1 MGKYTSALI
10 TILGLSFWFFLAFPF
25 ANHNESYTWVVQLNS
40 LGFLDVLSQ
49 RLYPVANYRPLGQA
63 IAWLG
68 YHLSGK
74 SIYPVELFN
83 YIIAALSWIIL
94 LFAVKEKRLLSLIA
108 LTVGGFFFSGYLYL
122 FHLHGVFYS
131 PVLLLIAASFFLYED
146 ILKISKIISLAIL
159 SILISLF
166 HPFALLIY
174 LAFILGILIEKREYI
189 TRTFLIVTLS
199 SVILGVALIE
209 VLTPGSNLP
218 IRDNN
223 LLGLLVSYRMT
234 EVNLILS
241 IIAFLLSIITAASI
255 NISLRNKIKL
265 IVLVVILS
273 LLSFWTATPII
284 IVWIFAC
291 LIKTVLMR
299 KWAVAFL
306 LIATFLFPLP
316 GSGSPTY
323 SIFVLMVCAA
333 VSSLGWS
340 ALENRLCFVNHRV
353 ALSLPLF
360 ALVIVICLRCNVSLP
375 VISKLANPILAEKE
389 KTFQLEA
396 IINWMIKSPYN
407 EYDLVLSQ
415 SAANPRESHNAI
427 NRMHRPP
434 SQQQYLNAYIDSF
447 QLPRHANNNI
457 KNILLVCFGNEKIEN
472 AKKVYILKGKY
483 AGNATVH
490 LPME

>member
-25 ANHNESYTWVVQLNS
+25 ANHNESYTWVVQLNG
-40 LGFLDVLSQ
+40 LGFLDALSKQ
-49 RLYPVANYRPLGQA
+49 IYPVANYRPLGQA

-74 SIYPVELFN
+74 SIYPVQLFN
-83 YIIAALSWIIL
+83 YIVAALSWIVL

-131 PVLLLIAASFFLYED
+131 PLLLLVAATFFLYED
-146 ILKISKIISLAIL
+146 IFKISKIISLAIL

-174 LAFILGILIEKREYI
+174 LAFILGMLIEKRERI
-189 TRTFLIVTLS
+189 TRTHLIVILS
-199 SVILGVALIE
+199 FVILAAALIK
-209 VLTPGSNLP
+209 VLIPGSNLP
-218 IRDNN
+218 LRHHN

-255 NISLRNKIKL
+255 DISLRNKKKL
-265 IVLVVILS
+265 TVLVVILS
-273 LLSFWTATPII
+273 LLSFWIAKPIV
-284 IVWIFAC
+284 IVWIFVC
-291 LIKTVLMR
+291 LVKTVLMR
-299 KWAVAFL
+299 KWAIAFL
-306 LIATFLFPLP
+306 LIATFLLPLP

-323 SIFVLMVCAA
+323 SVFVLMVCAA
-333 VSSLGWS
+333 VSSWS
-340 ALENRLCFVNHRV
+340 WAALENRLRFVNHWV

-360 ALVIVICLRCNVSLP
+360 ALAIVICLRCNVSLP
-375 VISKLANPILAEKE
+375 VISRLAKPILAEKE
-389 KTFQLEA
+389 KTFQLET
-396 IINWMIKSPYN
+396 IIDWMIKSQYN
-407 EYDLVLSQ
+407 EYDLVLNQ
-415 SAANPRESHNAI
+415 PAGNPRESHNSM
-427 NRMHRPP
+427 NRIHRPP
-434 SQQQYLNAYIDSF
+434 TQQQSLNAYIDSF
-447 QLPRHANNNI
+447 RLPRHADNNT
-457 KNILLVCFGNEKIEN
+457 KNRLLVCFGNENIEN
-472 AKKVYILKGKY
+472 AKQAYIVKSKY
-483 AGNATVH
+483 AGNAIVY